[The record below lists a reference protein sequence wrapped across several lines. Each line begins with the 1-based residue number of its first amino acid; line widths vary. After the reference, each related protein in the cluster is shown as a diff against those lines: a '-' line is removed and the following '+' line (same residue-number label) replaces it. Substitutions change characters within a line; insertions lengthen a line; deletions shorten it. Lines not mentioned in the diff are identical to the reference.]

1 MSFTISP
8 ATLGA
13 NFHPRET
20 ATAGGRSASG
30 SGSAPAAAPVPFQEP
45 VDVVQT
51 SQSGGGNA
59 QNDAGTFFHQT
70 PERYGLA
77 GNKTQYAIDLD
88 SQEVIIKVVDP
99 TTQKE
104 LRQIPSPEARK
115 LAKQIEAYQS
125 QAFDNV

>member
-1 MSFTISP
+1 MSLAISP
-8 ATLGA
+8 AALTG
-13 NFHPRET
+13 FPPREA
-20 ATAGGRSASG
+20 ATAGGRATGSSG
-30 SGSAPAAAPVPFQEP
+30 VPTAATPTPFQEP

-51 SQSGGGNA
+51 GQSGNGSSFKEA
-59 QNDAGTFFHQT
+59 ETVYQQS

-88 SQEVIIKVVDP
+88 SQEVVIKVVDP

-125 QAFDNV
+125 QAFNDV

>member
-1 MSFTISP
+1 MSISISSAVPGAGFPQRETGNANGRAVGGTP
-8 ATLGA
+8 ANTPPPVQDTVDIVQTGQSGEGA
-13 NFHPRET
+13 NNNSE
-20 ATAGGRSASG
+20 
-30 SGSAPAAAPVPFQEP
+30 
-45 VDVVQT
+45 
-51 SQSGGGNA
+51 
-59 QNDAGTFFHQT
+59 TFFQQS

-77 GNKTQYAIDLD
+77 GNRTQYAIDLD

-125 QAFDNV
+125 QAFNL

>member
-1 MSFTISP
+1 MSLTISP
-8 ATLGA
+8 AALTGYP
-13 NFHPRET
+13 PRE
-20 ATAGGRSASG
+20 AASAGGRTTGSSG
-30 SGSAPAAAPVPFQEP
+30 ATTAPTPTPIQEP

-51 SQSGGGNA
+51 SQSGNGNSHK
-59 QNDAGTFFHQT
+59 DTETFFQQS

-88 SQEVIIKVVDP
+88 SQEVVIKVVDP

-115 LAKQIEAYQS
+115 LAKQIEAYVS
-125 QAFDNV
+125 QAFNDV

>member
-1 MSFTISP
+1 MSLAISP
-8 ATLGA
+8 AAITGYP
-13 NFHPRET
+13 PREA
-20 ATAGGRSASG
+20 ATAGGRTTG
-30 SGSAPAAAPVPFQEP
+30 SPGAATAATPTPIQEP

-51 SQSGGGNA
+51 SQSGNGSSA
-59 QNDAGTFFHQT
+59 KSTETFFQQS

-88 SQEVIIKVVDP
+88 SQEVHIKVVDP

-115 LAKQIEAYQS
+115 LAKQIEAYVS
-125 QAFDNV
+125 QAFNNV